1 MDEVTQDIS
10 NTLRPPSSLTLDT
23 PVSRLHGVGLRNE
36 QKLHH
41 LGIFVIRDL
50 LFHLPL
56 RYIDR
61 TRLWPIGTLRA
72 GQNAQV
78 EGIIEISQIR
88 FGKRRSLLCRISD
101 GTGALTLRF
110 FHFNKNQQQRLQRGQ
125 KIRCFGQPRYGAQ
138 TMEMIH
144 PEYQLLTTEQEL
156 PVDENLT
163 PVYPST
169 EGLQQA
175 TLRKLGSQALAVME
189 QDRGG
194 LGEILPDRLLAQF
207 RLPDLQAAIR
217 YVHRPPPDADTEQ
230 LINGLH
236 PAQQR
241 LAFEELLAHYLGLQQ
256 LRQKI
261 RTRPATAL
269 RGNGKLS
276 AAFLQSLPFKLTGAQ
291 KRSARDIKQ
300 DLQGDRPMLRLLQG
314 DVGSGKTVIAALAA
328 LQAIETESQV
338 AFMAPTELLAEQHY
352 KTLQQWFQPLAVNV
366 LLLTGKLGKAER
378 RIRLESMKKDI
389 PCIVVGTHA
398 LFQEDVTFSGLQLII
413 IDEQHRFGVHQRLA
427 LLDKNKQDGTCP
439 HQLIMTATPIPRT
452 LAMTMYADLDISVID
467 ELPPGRKPV
476 NTVVISTD
484 KRDEI
489 IDRIKRA
496 CTDGRQVYWVCTLIE
511 ESEVMQCEA
520 AIDTCQYL
528 GEKLSGIRIG
538 LIHGRLKS
546 REKDNIMTA
555 FRTGEIQLLVATTV
569 IEVGVDVPNA
579 SLMIIENAERLGL
592 FQLHQLRGRIGR
604 GNIKSDCVLL
614 YQPPLGE
621 TARTR
626 LDTLRN
632 SNNGFE
638 IARKDLELRGPGEML
653 GTRQTGLPQM
663 RIADLIRDA
672 KLLPDIH
679 TAAEMLREEY
689 PVFIQ
694 PLIDRWLAHDIEYVK
709 V

>member
-1 MDEVTQDIS
+1 MDEVIQDNT
-10 NTLRPPSSLTLDT
+10 NTLKVSSSLTLDA
-23 PVSRLHGVGLRNE
+23 PVTRLHGVGQRNE
-36 QKLHH
+36 QKLHR
-41 LGIFVIRDL
+41 LGIHVIRDL

-61 TRLWPIGTLRA
+61 TRLCPIGALLA

-110 FHFNKNQQQRLQRGQ
+110 FYFNKSQQQRLQRGQ
-125 KIRCFGQPRYGAQ
+125 KIRCYGQPRYGAQ

-144 PEYQLLTTEQEL
+144 PEYQLLPAEQES
-156 PVDENLT
+156 PVDETLT

-175 TLRKLGSQALAVME
+175 TLRKLGAQALAVLE
-189 QDRGG
+189 QDRNG

-207 RLPDLQAAIR
+207 RLPELKAAIR
-217 YVHRPPPDADTEQ
+217 YVHRPPPDASTEQ

-256 LRQKI
+256 LRQQI
-261 RTRPATAL
+261 RTQPATIL
-269 RGNGKLS
+269 PGNGKLV
-276 AAFLQSLPFKLTGAQ
+276 AAFMQVLPFSLTRAQ
-291 KRSARDIKQ
+291 QRSAREIKQ
-300 DLQGDRPMLRLLQG
+300 DLQADRPMLRLLQG
-314 DVGSGKTVIAALAA
+314 DVGSGKTVIATLAA
-328 LQAIETESQV
+328 LQAIETGCQV
-338 AFMAPTELLAEQHY
+338 AFMAPTELLADQHY
-352 KTLQQWFQPLAVNV
+352 KTLQQWLQPLGVTV
-366 LLLTGKLGKAER
+366 LLLTGKQGKADR
-378 RIRLESMKKDI
+378 RQLLEVLKNDNA
-389 PCIVVGTHA
+389 CIVVGTHA
-398 LFQEDVTFSGLQLII
+398 LFQEDINYSGLNLVI

-427 LLDKNKQDGTCP
+427 LLDKSTKKDSCP

-467 ELPPGRKPV
+467 ELPPGRIPV
-476 NTVVISTD
+476 NTVVISTE

-489 IDRIKRA
+489 IDRIRRA
-496 CTDGRQVYWVCTLIE
+496 CADGRQVYWVCTLIE
-511 ESEVMQCEA
+511 ESDVLQCEA
-520 AIDTCQYL
+520 AIDTSRYL
-528 GEKLSGIRIG
+528 GEKLSGINIG

-546 REKDNIMTA
+546 HEKDNIMTA
-555 FRTGEIQLLVATTV
+555 FRNGEIQLLVATTV

-604 GNIKSDCVLL
+604 GNTRSDCVLL
-614 YQPPLGE
+614 YQPPLGD
-621 TARTR
+621 TAKTR

-638 IARKDLELRGPGEML
+638 IARKDLELRGPGEVL

-663 RIADLIRDA
+663 RIADLMRDA

-679 TAAEMLREEY
+679 SAAKMIMKEY
-689 PVFIQ
+689 PACMQ
-694 PLIDRWLAHDIEYVK
+694 PLIDRWLAQEIGYIK